1 MKIPDTILAM
11 VRDIYWILLLVIYWI
26 GGSFLHNTK
35 VWYRWW
41 KVHLPEEKTYL
52 RVNRII
58 WKKPAWFTYTE
69 RITIQRYPIG
79 KYVNVSTKKAWCLIL
94 KLTLITLR
102 FFKNVVLM
110 TPFYCDA
117 RRYLDF
123 LKYTMGITT
132 KGWLPQKDE
141 TILVFDEIKAR
152 QYFIKSLHT
161 QNNVTLVSERYSVR
175 IIWPCECK
183 PSWLG

>member
-1 MKIPDTILAM
+1 MKIPDTILVM

-35 VWYRWW
+35 VWYRRW

-52 RVNRII
+52 RVNIII

-94 KLTLITLR
+94 KLTLITLEI
-102 FFKNVVLM
+102 FQKCSFDDTVLL
-110 TPFYCDA
+110 
-117 RRYLDF
+117 RRQTLPWFSEIYHGYYDKRL
-123 LKYTMGITT
+123 ITT
-132 KGWLPQKDE
+132 KGWNHSGFWRNKG
-141 TILVFDEIKAR
+141 KAI
-152 QYFIKSLHT
+152 FH
-161 QNNVTLVSERYSVR
+161 
-175 IIWPCECK
+175 
-183 PSWLG
+183 